1 MNIVGIDF
9 SLTAPAV
16 ALLSPDNKIIATKHW
31 AYQPIHE
38 SHIHR
43 CIWLAKEIT
52 SFIIQHKPD
61 RVFIEQYAFSANG
74 RITDIAEGA
83 GVLKVYLVSN
93 NLVPEP
99 VAISSWKKALTN
111 NGKADKTL
119 IRETV
124 NRMYG
129 LSLTSRKGDQD
140 VADAI
145 GIAYYA
151 YTQRQRLVS

>member
-1 MNIVGIDF
+1 MTIASIDY
-9 SLTAPAV
+9 SLTTPAV
-16 ALLSPDNKIIATKHW
+16 AVLSPDNHIIATKHW
-31 AYQPIHE
+31 VHQPIHE
-38 SHIHR
+38 THTHR
-43 CIWLAKEIT
+43 TIWLAKEIT
-52 SFIIQHKPD
+52 SFILHHHPEG
-61 RVFIEQYAFSANG
+61 VFIEQYAFSANG

-83 GVLKVYLVSN
+83 GVLKAYLVSN
-93 NLVPEP
+93 NLVPDP
-99 VAISSWKKALTN
+99 VAISSWKRALTN

-151 YTQRQRLVS
+151 YTQRQR